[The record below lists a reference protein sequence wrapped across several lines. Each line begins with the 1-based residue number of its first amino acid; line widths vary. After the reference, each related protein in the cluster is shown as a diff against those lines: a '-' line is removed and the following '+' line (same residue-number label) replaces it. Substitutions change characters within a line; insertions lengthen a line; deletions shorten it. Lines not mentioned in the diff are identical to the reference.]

1 MGFNLF
7 GIAPVLPLATADY
20 GMGSVAAGFL
30 VSLPMLLAAGFGIPG
45 GMLVARIG
53 VKRAQLIAW
62 LAIAVL
68 SLSFAAPDYGVMLLL
83 RLAYGLGLAKMIT
96 STGPLLMGWF
106 SRHEVLVMNSLATAG
121 TSLGAAIILGF
132 ASWFYVPMTLPLP
145 DARHDPSRSGRH
157 IRFTHHVL
165 ERVHVHCPR
174 PGWRSPG
181 RIRLIPARFSD
192 LHGIE
197 FDSSARRPAAAQG
210 ICPRRRFQLTNS

>member
-7 GIAPVLPLATADY
+7 GIAPALPLATADY
-20 GMGSVAAGFL
+20 GISSVAAGFL

-62 LAIAVL
+62 LAIVVL

-132 ASWFYVPMTLPLP
+132 ASWFYVPMTLPLLMP
-145 DARHDPSRSGRH
+145 DMPPQGLAVIYGS
-157 IRFTHHVL
+157 
-165 ERVHVHCPR
+165 
-174 PGWRSPG
+174 
-181 RIRLIPARFSD
+181 LITF
-192 LHGIE
+192 
-197 FDSSARRPAAAQG
+197 SSASMFIAPVLVGAVRDVSG
-210 ICPRRRFQLTNS
+210 